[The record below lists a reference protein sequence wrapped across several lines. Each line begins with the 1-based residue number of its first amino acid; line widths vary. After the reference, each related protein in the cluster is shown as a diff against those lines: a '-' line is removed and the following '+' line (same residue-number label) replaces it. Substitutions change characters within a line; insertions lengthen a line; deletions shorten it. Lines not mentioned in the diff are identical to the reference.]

1 MTPLSPIF
9 SFLRFYIMWFFVTF
23 ATWPFLRKIGRGAVL
38 SWLMA
43 RCISPFA
50 FALFLMHILKWTS
63 LRWNSSLFWIVYV
76 LLLIPSL
83 FLLRKEPR
91 LHRIERRFLFLFEC
105 SLLLFGIFLILLI
118 GLYYGKDALG
128 ERPLDLGL
136 VTSLWCTPRIP
147 PQDFWYAKRIL
158 NAYYLGAWSV
168 AVLGRG
174 AFVLPW
180 HAYFSGLAVT
190 WLQVF
195 IASLAAGR
203 IFKVR
208 GMKML
213 LFPFLLLMM
222 GNGVFLY
229 KWLQG
234 VPPICEYTVLI
245 LSRIIPYTVNENP
258 SVAFWVS
265 ELHGH
270 VLALPILIL
279 LIPLFHLALATKK
292 RRYLAL
298 SGFLSAILAMTDS
311 WLVPPTAICLMVMIF
326 FHGLRPA
333 FFALK
338 SFLYFLIPG
347 ILASL
352 AFLTDFK
359 GYPLRLLPVK
369 NSSTQLLHLLALF
382 GPMIALIVL
391 SFMGKR
397 KRCSFTR
404 TGMALI
410 LASILLILF
419 CEVLYF
425 DHFIPPPGERHNTV
439 FRFHYAAWIFLFL
452 AVLGLWTSRE
462 KKERLHYTIWGIII
476 FFFIGGN
483 LFPAFCRILA
493 HEGIYYHKGR
503 EMIRGNPDEKRLLAK
518 SAPWT
523 LDARTALDAESL
535 GMKKAAEWLFQN
547 TAPGAV
553 IAESSGVPYQGFSTV
568 SAMSGRTAIM
578 GETHVVQNRGI
589 SSSMTY
595 ARLKEVSFIY
605 LDQQEAQDI
614 LKKYRVEFIILGP
627 MEERAFPGSR
637 AGSLIHKYQTV
648 FQANQTRILKVE

>member
-1 MTPLSPIF
+1 MTLLNPIF
-9 SFLRFYIMWFFVTF
+9 SFLRFYILWFLVTLV
-23 ATWPFLRKIGRGAVL
+23 AWPFLRKIGQGAIL
-38 SWLMA
+38 SWLLA
-43 RCISPFA
+43 RCVSPFA
-50 FALFLMHILKWTS
+50 FALFLMHLLKWTS
-63 LRWNSSLFWIVYV
+63 LRWNSSLFWIVYF

-83 FLLRKEPR
+83 MILRKEPR

-105 SLLLFGIFLILLI
+105 FLVLFGIFLILLI
-118 GLYYGKDALG
+118 GFHYGKDALG

-158 NAYYLGAWSV
+158 NAYYLGSWSV

-174 AFVLPW
+174 AFVQPW
-180 HAYFSGLAVT
+180 YAYFSGLAVA

-195 IASLAAGR
+195 IASMAAGR

-222 GNGVFLY
+222 GNGGFLY

-245 LSRIIPYTVNENP
+245 LSRIIPYTGNENP

-265 ELHGH
+265 EIHGH

-279 LIPLFHLALATKK
+279 LIPLFHLALTTKK
-292 RRYLAL
+292 RRFLAL

-311 WLVPPTAICLMVMIF
+311 WLVPPTAICLMVMIL

-347 ILASL
+347 FITSL
-352 AFLTDFK
+352 AFLTDFQ

-369 NSSTQLLHLLALF
+369 NSTTQLLHLIALF
-382 GPMIALIVL
+382 GPMFALLVL
-391 SFMGKR
+391 IFPGKR
-397 KRCSFTR
+397 KGGSFTR

-410 LASILLILF
+410 LASLLLILF
-419 CEVLYF
+419 CEILYF
-425 DHFIPPPGERHNTV
+425 DHFIPPPGERYNTV
-439 FRFHYAAWIFLFL
+439 FRFHFAAWVLLFL
-452 AVLGLWTSRE
+452 AVLSLWSGRGKRTWM
-462 KKERLHYTIWGIII
+462 HYTGWAMIF

-483 LFPAFCRILA
+483 LIPGFCRILA
-493 HEGIYYHKGR
+493 HEGIYYRKGR

-518 SAPWT
+518 RAPWT
-523 LDARTALDAESL
+523 MDARAGLDREFIGIIS
-535 GMKKAAEWLFQN
+535 AAEWLFQN
-547 TAPGAV
+547 TPPGAV

-578 GETHVVQNRGI
+578 GETHVAQNRGI
-589 SSSMTY
+589 SNSMTY

-605 LDQQEAQDI
+605 LDQPEAQDI

-627 MEERAFPGSR
+627 MEERAFPGCRSD
-637 AGSLIHKYQTV
+637 ALIHKYQTV
-648 FQANQTRILKVE
+648 FHAEQTRILKVE